1 MALTDAQ
8 KATLQTHQQ
17 TVQQQVYQ
25 KRQEI
30 ALLSQAIG
38 QFSSDL
44 GQYPEQIFFS
54 GVPSGVDQDDPP
66 LTRTINYQW
75 DKVDETFNLGN
86 IVQKI
91 TELRKFMDQLE
102 DATSQLAAG

>member
-1 MALTDAQ
+1 M
-8 KATLQTHQQ
+8 
-17 TVQQQVYQ
+17 YQ

-30 ALLSQAIG
+30 GLISQQIG
-38 QFSSDL
+38 QFSNDL

-66 LTRTINYQW
+66 LSRTINYQW
-75 DKVDETFNLGN
+75 DKVDETFNLGA

-91 TELRKFMDQLE
+91 SELRKLMDQFA
-102 DATSQLAAG
+102 DVTQQLAAG